1 MKSSKL
7 ALTAVSIAAAMALAA
22 CGGGGG
28 GGNASSPTTPPA
40 APPSPTTGN
49 VTTPQYAANSAE
61 QTIFTTL
68 NQYRQQ
74 CGFPALTE
82 NTLLDK
88 ATANHSSYM
97 AQANAVSDSET
108 AGKAGYTGVTFS
120 DRAAAVGFPSG
131 SVAVGG
137 VSNGFWTTPALTET
151 GYGQNL
157 LYGWISGVYHI
168 GTVVWP
174 VTQVGVGYAETTFNG
189 APQAWGA
196 LTLANLQ
203 SVISNG
209 PLTFPCQG
217 TTGVPYKALGETP
230 TPPNTSGA
238 WGTPIGV
245 AGNPQDTIV
254 LQTASITDTST
265 GTPASVQLLDSSKD
279 PNKLIPAYEAVAYP
293 SSPLSPNTSYAVT
306 ITGTVNG
313 VAFSRSFT
321 FTTGNVVG

>member
-1 MKSSKL
+1 MKKNLS
-7 ALTAVSIAAAMALAA
+7 ALTAVSFAAAIALSA

-28 GGNASSPTTPPA
+28 GNGGSSTNTSASTPA
-40 APPSPTTGN
+40 SPTTGN
-49 VTTPQYAANSAE
+49 VATPQYAANSAE

-88 ATANHSSYM
+88 ATASHTNYM
-97 AQANAVSDSET
+97 AQNNAVTDTET
-108 AGKAGYTGVTFS
+108 AGKAGYTGSTYS
-120 DRAAAVGFPSG
+120 DRAAAVGFPSA

-137 VSNGFWTTPALTET
+137 VSNGFWTTPALTEA

-157 LYGWISGVYHI
+157 LYGWVSGVYHI
-168 GTVVWP
+168 ATVVWP
-174 VTQVGVGYAETTFNG
+174 VTQIGVGYTETTFNS

-203 SVISNG
+203 PVISNG

-245 AGNPQDTIV
+245 GGNPQDTIV
-254 LQTASITDTST
+254 LQSATVADTST
-265 GTPASVQLLDSSKD
+265 GTPVAVQLLDSSKD

-293 SSPLSPNTSYAVT
+293 TSPLSPNTSYAVT
-306 ITGTVNG
+306 VTGTVNG
-313 VAFSRSFT
+313 TPFSRSFT
-321 FTTGNVVG
+321 FTTGNIVG